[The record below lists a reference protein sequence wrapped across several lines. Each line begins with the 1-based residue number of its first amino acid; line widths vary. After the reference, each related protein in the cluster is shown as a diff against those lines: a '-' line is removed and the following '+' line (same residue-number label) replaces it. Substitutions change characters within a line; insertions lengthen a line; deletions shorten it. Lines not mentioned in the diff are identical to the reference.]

1 MVSGHYS
8 SIGIRALAKKM
19 LFKLVDKSHAVESH
33 SLIYPQSLHAKAGA
47 PGVSE
52 TSGGEIRELSRW
64 GVVEEQL
71 APGS

>member
-1 MVSGHYS
+1 
-8 SIGIRALAKKM
+8 M

-47 PGVSE
+47 PGVSK

>member
-1 MVSGHYS
+1 
-8 SIGIRALAKKM
+8 M